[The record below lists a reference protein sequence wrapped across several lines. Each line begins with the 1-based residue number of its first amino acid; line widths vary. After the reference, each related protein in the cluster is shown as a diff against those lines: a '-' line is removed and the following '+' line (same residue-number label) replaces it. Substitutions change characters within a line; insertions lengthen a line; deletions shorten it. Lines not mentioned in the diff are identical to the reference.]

1 MTQVLQR
8 TVLFA
13 DLRGSTSMYETLGNA
28 DATAVVTRS
37 VALLARI
44 VTTQG
49 GQVVKTL
56 GDGLM
61 ATFETPAQAVA
72 AADDMHDSMARI
84 SMADEA
90 QAEAANDE
98 RAEGEDAGDSGIGD
112 SGSDG
117 GNPTLPPRPPVP
129 LKLQVGLAHGEVV
142 EMSGDVFGDAVNVAA
157 RLLDHAG
164 DNETLVTSTVLGG
177 LPDDE
182 HPRFRSLDRMQL
194 RGRVEPVHVYLLES
208 MRRFGD
214 TAATAFGDIAPMTAE
229 PEGIRLVWLDQNRI
243 YAGTSLPVILGRS
256 PQATYIIDDTRVS
269 RSHARIAWHG
279 GTFQL
284 TDLSYNGTYVRFD
297 HDPEVISLRR
307 GSCTLHGSGLIG
319 LGGSPADP
327 ASASVRFEVMKF
339 ADTTPR
345 PAPDLDWLA

>member
-44 VTTQG
+44 VEAHQ

-61 ATFETPAQAVA
+61 AVFETPAEGVS
-72 AADDMHDSMARI
+72 AADEMHDSLARI
-84 SMADEA
+84 GMADEA
-90 QAEAANDE
+90 TPEAANDSQSGDDM
-98 RAEGEDAGDSGIGD
+98 AEN
-112 SGSDG
+112 G
-117 GNPTLPPRPPVP
+117 GAPTLPPRPAVP

-164 DNETLVTSTVLGG
+164 DNETLATASVVEQLG
-177 LPDDE
+177 DWE
-182 HPRFRSLDRMQL
+182 RSRFRSLDRMQL
-194 RGRVEPVHVYLLES
+194 RGRVEPVHVHLQEAV
-208 MRRFGD
+208 RRFGD
-214 TAATAFGDIAPMTAE
+214 TAATAYGDMLIPMAE
-229 PEGIRLVWLDQNRI
+229 PEGIRLVWLDLNRI

-269 RSHARIAWHG
+269 RSHARIDWHG

-284 TDLSYNGTYVRFD
+284 VDLSYNGTYVRFD
-297 HDPEVISLRR
+297 NDPEIISLRR
-307 GSCTLHGSGLIG
+307 GACTLHGSGVIG
-319 LGGSPADP
+319 LGAPPSEPISPC
-327 ASASVRFEVMKF
+327 VRFEVMKF
-339 ADTTPR
+339 ADTQRQSPFEFG
-345 PAPDLDWLA
+345 LKS

>member
-37 VALLARI
+37 VSLLARI
-44 VTTQG
+44 VATQG
-49 GQVVKTL
+49 GHVVKTL

-61 ATFETPAQAVA
+61 AVFERPAQAVA

-90 QAEAANDE
+90 QAQAANDE
-98 RAEGEDAGDSGIGD
+98 RAEDESGEVGDSGLG
-112 SGSDG
+112 DG
-117 GNPTLPPRPPVP
+117 GNPTLPPRAPVP

-164 DNETLVTSTVLGG
+164 DNETLATSSVVEPLG
-177 LPDDE
+177 E
-182 HPRFRSLDRMQL
+182 WERSRFRSLDKMQL
-194 RGRVEPVHVYLLES
+194 RGRVEPVHVYLQEAV
-208 MRRFGD
+208 RRFGD
-214 TAATAFGDIAPMTAE
+214 TAATAYGDMLLPVAE
-229 PEGIRLVWLDQNRI
+229 PEGIRLVWLDLNRI

-269 RSHARIAWHG
+269 RSHARIDWHG

-284 TDLSYNGTYVRFD
+284 VDLSYNGTYVRFD
-297 HDPEVISLRR
+297 NDPEIISLRR
-307 GSCTLHGSGLIG
+307 GACTLHGSGVIG
-319 LGGSPADP
+319 LGAPPSEPISPC
-327 ASASVRFEVMKF
+327 VRFEVMKF
-339 ADTTPR
+339 ADTQRQSPFEFGFKS
-345 PAPDLDWLA
+345 